1 MAIIDSAWPRPSLPF
16 DQPGKLWR
24 LCRNHLA
31 QPLWPAG
38 RYIDYATAIALDNEN
53 RPKFFALQTV
63 FWIQLTDFMEI
74 VPQHPHLRDV
84 KFTTRPMVMHDFSFG
99 KGSRDSGGRVSEGP
113 QREDPQAPARVGSEK
128 EGSPQDTPMVNG
140 I

>member
-1 MAIIDSAWPRPSLPF
+1 MIDSAWPRHSLTF
-16 DQPGKLWR
+16 DQRGSLWR

-31 QPLWPAG
+31 QPMWPSG

-84 KFTTRPMVMHDFSFG
+84 KFTTRPMVMHDFSVG
-99 KGSRDSGGRVSEGP
+99 KGGRDIEGP